1 MSSAREA
8 DPGTAVRE
16 RPGGA
21 YGAGDLIYFVCR
33 AAGRPGPEMK
43 ICLINPPW
51 VTKSNNIW
59 TKIRGTL
66 PPLGLLYLA
75 AFLEREG
82 VTADIIDCQA
92 GLRSWEEVRSRL
104 KQGRYDLYGITG
116 TTSII
121 SNSYRLA
128 AMVKDCHPDAKVVM
142 GGVHVTALPEEALGK
157 SAVDFVIRGEGEN
170 ALLELAKGAAP
181 DAIAGLSYRAGGKI
195 VHNGESCIM
204 PDLDALPFPAF
215 HKVNMKAYFPA
226 LNSYKR
232 LPAINMMTTRGCP
245 GRCTFCNSASVPLR
259 RRSAENIFGEMKML
273 SGKYGIKEI
282 SFYDDTFTV
291 FHDNITKLCDMLI
304 AGGVDLTWSCFARVD
319 TVTLPLLKKMKA
331 AGCHQVMFGIESA
344 SPEILKNIR
353 KNVQLEKNREAVQ
366 MAKDAGITVRCT
378 FMFGNPGETERTID
392 ETIKYSLELDP
403 DIALYNI
410 TTPYPGTEMFG
421 WAKEA
426 GYLLSENWDDY
437 DLSEPVMRLPTISPE
452 KLQLK
457 YKEAFR
463 AFYFRPRKIFKKI
476 ADMVTLKDVHTLPD
490 VIRRIFS

>member
-1 MSSAREA
+1 MLK
-8 DPGTAVRE
+8 V
-16 RPGGA
+16 
-21 YGAGDLIYFVCR
+21 
-33 AAGRPGPEMK
+33 
-43 ICLINPPW
+43 CLINPPW
-51 VTKSNNIW
+51 VTRSNNIW

-82 VTADIIDCQA
+82 VEADVIDCQS
-92 GLRSWEEVRSRL
+92 GLGSWEEIEAKLRE
-104 KQGRYDLYGITG
+104 KRYDLYGITG

-121 SNSYRLA
+121 SNSYRIAGAVKA
-128 AMVKDCHPDAKVVM
+128 AQPGAKVVL

-157 SAVDFVIRGEGEN
+157 DGVDFVIRGEGEQ
-170 ALLELAKGAAP
+170 ALLELAKGRSP
-181 DAIAGLSYRAGGKI
+181 DEIAGLSYKKDGAA
-195 VHNGESCIM
+195 VHVGAPGVM

-215 HKVNMKAYFPA
+215 HKVDLKKYRPA
-226 LNSYKR
+226 LNSYRR

-245 GRCTFCNSASVPLR
+245 GKCTFCNSANIPLR
-259 RRSAENIFGEMKML
+259 RRSADNIFEEMKML
-273 SGKYGIKEI
+273 SEKYGIKEI

-291 FHDNITKLCDMLI
+291 FHENINRLCDLLVS
-304 AGGVDLTWSCFARVD
+304 GGIDLTWSCFARVD

-353 KNVQLEKNREAVQ
+353 KNIQLEKNREAVK
-366 MAKDAGITVRCT
+366 MVKEAGITVRCA
-378 FMFGNPGETERTID
+378 FMLGNPGETERTVD

-410 TTPYPGTEMFG
+410 TTPYPGTEMFQ
-421 WAKEA
+421 WAKDH

-437 DLSEPVMRLPTISPE
+437 DLSEPVMRLPTISIE
-452 KLQLK
+452 RLKLK

-463 AFYFRPRKIFKKI
+463 AFYFRPGIVLKKVF
-476 ADMVTLKDVHTLPD
+476 DMVTLKDVNTLRD
-490 VIRRIFS
+490 VIGRMFGIS